1 MKLVKRLFALLSASC
16 VLISCLAVPVYAT
29 GELTTYEQ
37 GWLVPSTSGGEIAL
51 PGGGTALVQE
61 GVSGLMALKMAD
73 WLDNAVISA
82 KNTGQELA
90 YLVRSFA
97 DPANSCAHSPN
108 GRHSYVPAHTTINN
122 VTSNFYVCEYCG
134 RSGGEIFDTAYTD
147 YTETLPYQSIDS
159 TGGII
164 WQPTISDL
172 KDGGMLAYGSGNSTE
187 FNFKISTL
195 PLEDYGDIHAY
206 VSVNDDCSLRFSI
219 FPGRTGNFT
228 PRIRILWLIT
238 PIMGSY
244 IRLSSP
250 GIRGVGPISGN
261 EYDYDWTSSESAS
274 SYTAGQEFSVQLWGN
289 SYSCESFDV
298 VFYLPRYR
306 IIPYSGALD
315 VSSSGDTYNTSTR
328 AASIVG
334 DYGILGENN
343 TLSKVENTSI
353 VNETDNSVYNPVTKE
368 THTMSDWSY
377 DYNNRSYN
385 ITYQTTD
392 ESTGNTTNNK
402 MTVTYGD
409 ENVTI
414 NEGDQTYTVYYLVE
428 TTNNN
433 GGNGGDGGDNHQHTY
448 TSTVTREPTC
458 TDFGIVT
465 YTCTAGDSEYTATTA
480 PLGHLWGLK
489 QEVLNTYDENGELV
503 TAGYKIYKCSRC
515 GEEVRVDDGS
525 GPPSTPNDSSGSSD
539 GGDGD
544 LTIDDPSDDLETF
557 GGKLKLWFLAI
568 PEMFGDLTVF
578 LRVGWS
584 YLPEEVLWLIEFG
597 ICMAVFLGIF
607 NWLLRR

>member
-1 MKLVKRLFALLSASC
+1 MKKYRVIAFMCIMAI
-16 VLISCLAVPVYAT
+16 VNLINYNAVYAT
-29 GELTTYEQ
+29 N
-37 GWLVPSTSGGEIAL
+37 
-51 PGGGTALVQE
+51 TAV
-61 GVSGLMALKMAD
+61 V
-73 WLDNAVISA
+73 
-82 KNTGQELA
+82 T
-90 YLVRSFA
+90 
-97 DPANSCAHSPN
+97 
-108 GRHSYVPAHTTINN
+108 
-122 VTSNFYVCEYCG
+122 TSNFWQGVAANSSDFVQAVIGNIADGVCSDSPDAKHHGQIQLSGLGDKTRANRYVAVCDYCG
-134 RSGGEIFDTAYTD
+134 HEFDVSDSVLDSAYTD
-147 YTETLPYQSIDS
+147 YTETLPATNINSD
-159 TGGII
+159 GLII
-164 WQPTISDL
+164 WRPKLSDVIFPM
-172 KDGGMLAYGSGNSTE
+172 KYVVYVYNVSGRDLD
-187 FNFKISTL
+187 TL
-195 PLEDYGDIHAY
+195 PCSHTVMNVTFSAYDDYTIQAY
-206 VSVNDDCSLRFSI
+206 RTDETGYYNDR
-219 FPGRTGNFT
+219 PV
-228 PRIRILWLIT
+228 IT
-238 PIMGSY
+238 GSY
-244 IRLSSP
+244 
-250 GIRGVGPISGN
+250 N
-261 EYDYDWTSSESAS
+261 TC
-274 SYTAGQEFSVQLWGN
+274 FSFLA
-289 SYSCESFDV
+289 
-298 VFYLPRYR
+298 
-306 IIPYSGALD
+306 PYSGYYTLLRSLSGSSQNCNIYYKELESGLYDAGTTISINANHNDSQNRYDPKTWAGVHYLYYYMPTFRIRPTAGALN
-315 VSSSGDTYNTSTR
+315 VSSSGDTYNTNTR
-328 AASIVG
+328 SGHIVG
-334 DYGILGENN
+334 DYGIIGENN

-353 VNETDNSVYNPVTKE
+353 VNETDNSVYNPVTNE

-525 GPPSTPNDSSGSSD
+525 GPPSTPNDSSGSGD

-544 LTIDDPSDDLETF
+544 LTIEDPSDDLETF
-557 GGKLKLWFLAI
+557 GGKLKAWFQAI
-568 PEMFGDLTVF
+568 PEMFGDLIEF
-578 LRVGWS
+578 LRQGWS

-597 ICMAVFLGIF
+597 IGMAVFLGIF